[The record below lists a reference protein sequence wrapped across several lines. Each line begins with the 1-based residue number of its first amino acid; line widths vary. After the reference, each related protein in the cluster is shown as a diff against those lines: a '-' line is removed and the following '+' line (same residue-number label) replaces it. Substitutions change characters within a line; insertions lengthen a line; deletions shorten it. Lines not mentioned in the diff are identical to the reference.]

1 MTSDAFW
8 VVNPQLQGTANMAL
22 NSTSTVN
29 STYNPIGTDY
39 PDNLRIGNFM
49 MGNTNSVGR
58 GVQVGNPILFTI
70 APTNGQNLSTQSV
83 AAGGFF
89 PLSTAAAPPA
99 AVVDTTNNVLRL
111 DVERQLQITTTGGA
125 FTAIVSG
132 YDRYKQ
138 KIVYTAASSAGPTFT
153 FATDGGLSE
162 VTSVQ
167 LLPAVPGATYT
178 YIVMTTYTFSLPFCN
193 YTDDP
198 NPNYNTFTNP
208 TANGNAWFSVNAGT
222 TPRRAFR
229 AFSYNPVIVA
239 AAPNAKTRPTFVVSP
254 AVTPT
259 MGVICMEMFVKNYG
273 FSWIMNEA
281 YNLMVNRTASNSL
294 RKIIGPV
301 PYNIGWTAWKG

>member
-70 APTNGQNLSTQSV
+70 KPAANQTLSTQTV

-99 AVVDTTNNVLRL
+99 AVLDTTNNVLRL
-111 DVERQLQITTTGGA
+111 DVERQFQIQTTGGQ
-125 FTAIVSG
+125 FNAIISG

-138 KIVYTAASSAGPTFT
+138 KVVYSGLSSGGPTFN
-153 FATDGGLSE
+153 FATLGSILE
-162 VTSVQ
+162 ITSVQ
-167 LLPAVPGATYT
+167 LLPLTPGASYS
-178 YIVMTTYTFSLPFCN
+178 YSITTTLTFGLPFTN
-193 YTDDP
+193 YSTDA

-208 TANGNAWFSVNAGT
+208 TANGNAWFSVNASS
-222 TPRRAFR
+222 PNSRAFR
-229 AFSYNPVIVA
+229 AFFFNSVL
-239 AAPNAKTRPTFVVSP
+239 AAPTANSATRPTFQINTST
-254 AVTPT
+254 TPSW
-259 MGVICMEMFVKNYG
+259 GVICIEMFVKNYG

-281 YNLMVNRTASNSL
+281 YNLMVNRTASNDL
-294 RKIIGPV
+294 RKVIGPV
-301 PYNIGWTAWKG
+301 PYNVGWTAWKG